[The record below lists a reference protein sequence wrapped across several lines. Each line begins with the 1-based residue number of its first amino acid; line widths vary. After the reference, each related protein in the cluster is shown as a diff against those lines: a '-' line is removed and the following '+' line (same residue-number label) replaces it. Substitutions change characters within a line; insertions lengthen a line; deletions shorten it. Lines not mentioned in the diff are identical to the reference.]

1 MSYVKETLASGEEII
16 QIARFNWTY
25 YAPAWLW
32 FLGGSAPLAYGAYA
46 EAAGTLTGDPKW
58 VFGIAAVPAVL
69 GAMILIGHL
78 IHVKTTE
85 IAVTTTRFVFKTGL
99 ISRTTKEVSLN
110 KIEEIRL
117 NQSILGRLFG
127 FGQLTLHGTGV
138 GKIELPEIDN
148 PVEFR
153 RAIET
158 SKAQMRQAPDDRDYQ
173 VAAPAPRPESHG
185 TAPGHVHHGHIA
197 GQKPPAKRQKK
208 SRFLRKKRARTAPVA
223 PELPEK
229 LR

>member
-1 MSYVKETLASGEEII
+1 MSYVKETLASGEEVI

-25 YAPAWLW
+25 YAPAWFW
-32 FLGGSAPLAYGAYA
+32 FLLGSAPLAYGAYA
-46 EAAGTLTGDPKW
+46 QVAETLPGDPKW
-58 VFGIAAVPAVL
+58 IFGIAAVPAVL
-69 GAMILIGHL
+69 GALILIGHF

-158 SKAQMRQAPDDRDYQ
+158 SKARLRDPDDQDFAITPPSRT
-173 VAAPAPRPESHG
+173 AGHG
-185 TAPGHVHHGHIA
+185 TAPGHVHHGHVA
-197 GQKPPAKRQKK
+197 AQKAPAKKQKK
-208 SRFLRKKRARTAPVA
+208 TRFLQKKKRARTMPAVPD
-223 PELPEK
+223 LPEK